1 MVLGIAAGHGK
12 MTTTRLIL
20 AGTVVNALFT
30 AFSNF
35 IISVGANADSIM
47 TIKFWTMGSLA
58 NAGWKSII
66 LPAVVVIAVTLFFC
80 TQYRILNTMML
91 GDETAVTLGINLS
104 LYRKVYMT
112 LIAVVT
118 GVLVSSC
125 GIIGFVGLIIPHI
138 SRAFAGTNHKRLVP
152 VVILLGAIFLIW
164 ADVLARVLVKN
175 AELPI
180 GIFTAL
186 VGAPFFI
193 YIVTKKNYG
202 RE

>member
-1 MVLGIAAGHGK
+1 

-118 GVLVSSC
+118 G
-125 GIIGFVGLIIPHI
+125 LIIPHI

>member
-1 MVLGIAAGHGK
+1 
-12 MTTTRLIL
+12 
-20 AGTVVNALFT
+20 
-30 AFSNF
+30 
-35 IISVGANADSIM
+35 
-47 TIKFWTMGSLA
+47 
-58 NAGWKSII
+58 
-66 LPAVVVIAVTLFFC
+66 
-80 TQYRILNTMML
+80 
-91 GDETAVTLGINLS
+91 
-104 LYRKVYMT
+104 MT

-118 GVLVSSC
+118 SVLVSSC

>member
-1 MVLGIAAGHGK
+1 MIQKIFKQEYAELLEENIA
-12 MTTTRLIL
+12 
-20 AGTVVNALFT
+20 
-30 AFSNF
+30 SN
-35 IISVGANADSIM
+35 V
-47 TIKFWTMGSLA
+47 
-58 NAGWKSII
+58 
-66 LPAVVVIAVTLFFC
+66 P
-80 TQYRILNTMML
+80 
-91 GDETAVTLGINLS
+91 
-104 LYRKVYMT
+104 LYT
-112 LIAVVT
+112 PE
-118 GVLVSSC
+118 
-125 GIIGFVGLIIPHI
+125 GFAGLIIPHI

>member
-1 MVLGIAAGHGK
+1 
-12 MTTTRLIL
+12 
-20 AGTVVNALFT
+20 
-30 AFSNF
+30 
-35 IISVGANADSIM
+35 
-47 TIKFWTMGSLA
+47 
-58 NAGWKSII
+58 
-66 LPAVVVIAVTLFFC
+66 
-80 TQYRILNTMML
+80 
-91 GDETAVTLGINLS
+91 
-104 LYRKVYMT
+104 MT

-138 SRAFAGTNHKRLVP
+138 SRAFVGTNHKRLVP